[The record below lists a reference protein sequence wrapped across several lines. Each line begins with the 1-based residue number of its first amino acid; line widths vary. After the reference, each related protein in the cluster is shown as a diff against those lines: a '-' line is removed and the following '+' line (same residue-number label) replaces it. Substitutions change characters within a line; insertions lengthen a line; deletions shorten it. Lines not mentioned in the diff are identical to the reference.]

1 MNHLFD
7 FEVSLQCSSNSV
19 EPTVLANALQIIQE
33 YAWDNAK
40 RPLSEQRS
48 TRSREWRYYACFTF
62 KNEGNLNYEDF
73 IDSVFDRLDVAA
85 DLLNSIVHPNGRL
98 DLYTTVYSV
107 EAFAI
112 VLPRDLLRRAGKI
125 GVEWGIEYIL
135 LDRKRPSIAG

>member
-7 FEVSLQCSSNSV
+7 FDVSLQCASNTV
-19 EPTVLANALQIIQE
+19 EPAILANALQIVPKHS
-33 YAWDNAK
+33 WDNAK
-40 RPLSEQRS
+40 RPLSEQCS
-48 TRSREWRYYACFTF
+48 TRSREWRYYACFRF
-62 KNEGNLNYEDF
+62 KNDDNLNYEEF
-73 IDSVFDRLDVAA
+73 IESVFDRIEGTT
-85 DLLNSIVHPNGRL
+85 DLLNSIAHPNGRL